1 MKIKKKNKRKERR
14 IPDQRSKG
22 SKKGKLMF
30 PKLVCE
36 QGFDCA
42 CDCNYSCISRIYLQF
57 LTTSRN
63 ATKPQDQGFGD
74 VYDQNDS
81 HIGIFIGNLWK
92 YQ

>member
-1 MKIKKKNKRKERR
+1 
-14 IPDQRSKG
+14 
-22 SKKGKLMF
+22 MF